1 MLKGSRKTGGIMISQ
16 RVSNFLATSGVS
28 ANMLLALPNRQ
39 VRRNFPTVVPTSV
52 LNKWLSLEVL
62 SEQAPATSPTVR
74 DEFSCNRRVVFS
86 ILKSECLG
94 SITIL
99 PLIWPRDYRMFVY
112 ERVVSTNCRKKAD
125 GLA

>member
-62 SEQAPATSPTVR
+62 MEQPPATSATVR
-74 DEFSCNRRVVFS
+74 DEFSFNRRVAFS
-86 ILKSECLG
+86 IRKSEWFG
-94 SITIL
+94 FITML
-99 PLIWPRDYRMFVY
+99 L
-112 ERVVSTNCRKKAD
+112 
-125 GLA
+125 LL